1 MAKRIVTK
9 IGDVFC
15 VEVDNEYKCFF
26 QYVAN
31 DMTVLNSSVIRVF
44 KEHYPID
51 YKPNLD
57 EIVRGNVHFYAHTI
71 LRFGILYNAWYK
83 VGRHDDIGNPK
94 EICFRWFKEI
104 DFSKINKS
112 YNWTIWKINEERHFI
127 GEVTDKYKHIDLGIV
142 FTYEDV
148 VSKIATGKFLL
159 KHVD

>member
-71 LRFGILYNAWYK
+71 LR
-83 VGRHDDIGNPK
+83 
-94 EICFRWFKEI
+94 
-104 DFSKINKS
+104 KS
-112 YNWTIWKINEERHFI
+112 YI
-127 GEVTDKYKHIDLGIV
+127 GLSLLTNHRKRSVIA
-142 FTYEDV
+142 FT
-148 VSKIATGKFLL
+148 GLFLSM
-159 KHVD
+159 K

>member
-1 MAKRIVTK
+1 MSKRIVTK

-15 VEVDNEYKCFF
+15 VEVGKEYKCFF

-71 LRFGILYNAWYK
+71 LKFGILYSAWYK
-83 VGRHDDIGNPK
+83 VGKYSDIGNPDD
-94 EICFRWFKEI
+94 ICFVMYNDI
-104 DFSKINKS
+104 GNPQMTKS
-112 YNWTIWKINEERHFI
+112 YRWVVWKINQEQHFI
-127 GEVTDKYKHIDLGIV
+127 GELTEEYKHIDLGIV

>member
-57 EIVRGNVHFYAHTI
+57 EIVRGFMPILFSDLEYYIVHGIRLGDMMI
-71 LRFGILYNAWYK
+71 LEI
-83 VGRHDDIGNPK
+83 PK
-94 EICFRWFKEI
+94 
-104 DFSKINKS
+104 KS
-112 YNWTIWKINEERHFI
+112 VLD
-127 GEVTDKYKHIDLGIV
+127 G
-142 FTYEDV
+142 
-148 VSKIATGKFLL
+148 L
-159 KHVD
+159 KK

>member
-104 DFSKINKS
+104 DFSKISKS
-112 YNWTIWKINEERHFI
+112 YNWTIWKINH
-127 GEVTDKYKHIDLGIV
+127 
-142 FTYEDV
+142 
-148 VSKIATGKFLL
+148 
-159 KHVD
+159 

>member
-83 VGRHDDIGNPK
+83 VGKHPDLGYPEEITFRMYNDIGNWN
-94 EICFRWFKEI
+94 R
-104 DFSKINKS
+104 SKS
-112 YNWTIWKINEERHFI
+112 YNWVIWKINQKQEFI
-127 GEVTDKYKHIDLGIV
+127 GEMREKYASIDLGIV
-142 FTYEDV
+142 LTYKDI
-148 VSKIATGKFLL
+148 VSKITTGSYIL